1 MRLKRNS
8 LLVLALGFALS
19 APVSAVEPEP
29 ETGPLVG
36 SLPEPQ
42 VLFGGVVTENDV
54 GLLFSQLRASLLAA
68 AEGREA
74 PRSEVLNRRLDA
86 IGNEFRLRGIFA
98 GLALSHAAERAVRDA
113 VRDMNRLHA
122 DD

>member
-8 LLVLALGFALS
+8 LLVLTLGFALS
-19 APVSAVEPEP
+19 APVSAAEPEP
-29 ETGPLVG
+29 ERLAG

-54 GLLFSQLRASLLAA
+54 GLLFAQLRASLLAA

-74 PRSEVLNRRLDA
+74 PRSELLDRRLDA

-98 GLALSHAAERAVRDA
+98 GLALSHAAEQAVRDA
-113 VRDMNRLHA
+113 VRDMNRRHA